1 MVLVF
6 AWGYNRGVV
15 YIPRGELFKGLFVV
29 VRVVS
34 LELHHGGSGHRRGA
48 SHGAS
53 DGGCP

>member
-6 AWGYNRGVV
+6 ARGWLRRV
-15 YIPRGELFKGLFVV
+15 YVPRGELFEGLFVV

-34 LELHHGGSGHRRGA
+34 LELHHSGSGHRRGA
-48 SHGAS
+48 SHGAR